1 MEVKG
6 SDSEVRGVYYYHEI
20 FFYRNSNYVP
30 ENLLQHLCVVATR
43 PVHVQL
49 RCKLVMSTVFD
60 TTRHQS
66 LALAKQNEGEVRLV
80 KV

>member
-20 FFYRNSNYVP
+20 FFYRNSNSVP

-60 TTRHQS
+60 TSTRPDTNRWRWQS
-66 LALAKQNEGEVRLV
+66 KMKVRLG
-80 KV
+80 